1 MNTLM
6 KYGSPEEI
14 AKKNM
19 ASTTNRNDFL
29 LKSLMS
35 SPLVQFSGI
44 PEEGT
49 TIETILLKIIPRSFS
64 RR

>member
-19 ASTTNRNDFL
+19 QVLQIEMNFL
-29 LKSLMS
+29 LKS
-35 SPLVQFSGI
+35 FN
-44 PEEGT
+44 E
-49 TIETILLKIIPRSFS
+49 
-64 RR
+64 